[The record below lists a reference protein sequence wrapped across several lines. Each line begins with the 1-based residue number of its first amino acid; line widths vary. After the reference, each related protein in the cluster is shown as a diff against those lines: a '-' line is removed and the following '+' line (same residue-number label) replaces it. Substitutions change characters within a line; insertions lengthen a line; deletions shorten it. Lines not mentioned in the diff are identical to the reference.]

1 MGPEVGSLLSEA
13 RLRADGR
20 CEVVIYDLEGV
31 WSLSCM
37 DEGGCTYHPDWGH
50 CSLPGNRVTQA
61 LRGPR
66 GERRRQAGRA
76 RHAGRCCLSC
86 PTGATSTQ
94 TVALALDLSGIYLES
109 PCEALDARAQPGL
122 ALGVKRAEPAAPSF
136 LPPRVL

>member
-37 DEGGCTYHPDWGH
+37 NEGGCTYHPDWGH
-50 CSLPGNRVTQA
+50 RSLPGNRVTHA

-66 GERRRQAGRA
+66 GERRRQAATTRGAAACPAPQA
-76 RHAGRCCLSC
+76 R
-86 PTGATSTQ
+86 TSTQ

-109 PCEALDARAQPGL
+109 PCEALDVRAQPGL
-122 ALGVKRAEPAAPSF
+122 ALGMKRAEPAAPSF
-136 LPPRVL
+136 LPPRAL